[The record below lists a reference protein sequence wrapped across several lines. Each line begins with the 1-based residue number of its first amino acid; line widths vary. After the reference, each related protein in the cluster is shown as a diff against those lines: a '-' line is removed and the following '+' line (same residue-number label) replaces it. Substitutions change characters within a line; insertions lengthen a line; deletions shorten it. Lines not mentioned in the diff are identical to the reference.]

1 MRDTSAEFRNFDDV
15 LAEIAEKWVALSD
28 VERNAISTAF
38 AGTRQREVFN
48 VLMENYDQVG
58 KFEDIAENSEG
69 STKEKMDIYG
79 DSLEAAQNRKMVA
92 IEEFSQNFNIL
103 GMDGVDILK
112 KWNDTLTYIIKNASK
127 LLQIFAVILTYTK
140 GIKGGGL
147 VRLGQSLGA
156 SLNSWG
162 TQYSAIGSNNKGWF
176 GKVANWGN
184 GVGAGSE
191 SLKASQAHQGSMIY
205 NTAMKQGMKMKLGDD
220 IKLDRGANFLSGM
233 NAKQLKAWNMLDAK
247 EQQALIKQYGQE
259 DPLLQ
264 AANALKEAA
273 AALKESASQSE
284 GVDKNPDSDN
294 GTSSNNG
301 TATVTKNGKST
312 GITAHPK
319 DSGNNQPNAPSEN
332 DPEKIKENLVKGS
345 EDAAKIQTNAAGAE
359 ANTEINAATEE
370 ANIELSAAKQKALEE
385 AGLIGDKGYIANSGV
400 YQTDSGMVASMSG
413 SKPVQKQ
420 MQKGSRLSS
429 YKGAITAAGGMAGT
443 MIASTASSH
452 VTDSNDT
459 TESTVGTIASMAPMI
474 GSMFGI
480 WGLLAGVGVSIAG
493 TLFNMSKTDGELLKE
508 AQEQSKLIENVKQDI
523 EKDEKELDT
532 LESSEARFN
541 ELIKGVN
548 QTTGENV
555 SLNDSEWSEYQEI
568 LSNIIDSRSDL
579 YASYDAE
586 GNIVAKNTNEIIAL
600 NDAMAES
607 IKLQEQKIRQE
618 HRQAANTKDDDGN
631 YAMAGQIYSDV
642 SGVSLG
648 TTSYHDNGVLKSRYT
663 KENQYGAA
671 EDLDSDGGNGTI
683 AWNSDSSSQESRQ
696 EAIDILNKYGL
707 DWEQYYDS
715 RGYNVDNLHERL
727 SELFGTKITDEEA
740 ETVLKTYMWRTMT
753 SDSVGGYA
761 TYDYNV
767 GTAKTDLKRYKTI
780 VQWEKDADN
789 KYRQALTSSLKTAMS
804 TVLQGDENFANLS
817 ADAQSFLQNT
827 VFGNIQA
834 NPYKEGKQDK
844 GLKDDYN
851 DMYEAYKGIAER
863 AAEWGKN
870 NIAGMQFLS
879 TYDTSKA
886 TTKDDEQYQ
895 EYMLDMLKTSGA
907 DANKTRAI
915 LKGMGYTGFE
925 DLIDKDGEWT
935 EAVLDKDDNLD
946 LEKLQDKLKSKRE
959 RNVDSINESK
969 IFKGDTELE
978 DGTELLDNLTGEEI
992 SALFKNLDNDKI
1004 KEIAKSSKDAEIKLA
1019 ELRFELKKITMGD
1032 FASATEYLS
1041 VFAQQVNISTKNLE
1055 ELGKALKD
1063 ESNAGIFGFKQLNQI
1078 AENFGAT
1085 IEEFID
1091 NIDILG
1097 SLDIF
1102 GRTDKS
1108 LPEIFSQFELID
1120 NVISD
1125 IKENGKVS
1133 IENLDS
1139 LLQIRPEFARYVG
1152 EDTANEELLKA
1163 LEDSSKFKIN
1173 MYQAAL
1179 SKILATSEVK
1189 FEEYVKKIGTYV
1201 PKKIQKDIL
1210 NFGNLETLQKTI
1222 HNLYETNEDGTI
1234 KVSESGNAILKN
1246 EYKNMALRAEETGV
1260 DGYNDKSWARFIA
1273 ENIFNID
1280 ISQDRSKV
1288 SDELYK
1294 ALKSRA
1300 LSVDPNLEIKEY
1312 GSGGLTQLLE
1322 NFKTTLIS
1330 NSPMVMAM
1338 NNVMGIQN
1346 QIAAT
1351 KQAIAL
1357 EEEKRIQEISKYMAN
1372 LDDAWGRG
1380 TISLE
1385 SYEQSLMSVNA
1396 AMGATP
1402 EQIKEVQE
1410 KLEDLNFDK
1419 YSKQFEKGAI
1429 SVQKYRNE
1437 LQSLISAN
1445 TMGSEDWN
1453 QFVNAYIESYSQV
1466 IEGLDKKIDF
1476 LDDDDYLGRKE
1487 LIQQKIDE
1495 QGQKLAAIESAGY
1508 AQYGSQYNFEEDPA
1522 YLAAKSELM
1531 GFFKE
1536 LSELLNEEYQ
1546 DISSSYDK
1554 GQIGIEEYIDSLKNL
1569 MTRTD
1574 ATSEQIEEWGE
1585 TLEDTIIKLKETYF
1599 NEGRISGDEYRKSLS
1614 EQMKKNDMD
1623 SDDYWA
1629 FRDKYISSYDIE
1641 ISQIE
1646 AAMSLLDEHDY
1657 SSRINFLMKQRLV
1670 LEQQHAAYEAAG
1682 MANSKEATENIQKQV
1697 DLKKQEL
1704 DLEKQLY
1711 EYRKT
1716 SSEEV
1721 LDAYTNILQYG
1732 IDQIKNRQQEINDMY
1747 DDEISKLQSINDQK
1761 KRSIELTKLQQE
1773 LENARKDKVKTYVAG
1788 IGWTY
1793 QENKAKV
1800 KEAKQN
1806 LDNYLDQRKIEDL
1819 KVAQQSSNDYFKE
1832 QIEQLENIVK
1842 YISDTKSLSST
1853 MASLMDL
1860 KKNGIVPQNMTI
1872 SDAINKI
1879 TKEAVNGEN
1888 SQVTSLGKQ
1897 FEDYKESY
1905 LFYSDKLSEFTDNYD
1920 DRIKD
1925 LAGWAQSYKSDE
1937 EFIAKI
1943 KEDFETV
1950 VDPVS
1955 SEVATIEDKLE
1966 NFLGNQSYENWV
1978 RDLSASFAQTLV
1990 AEENI
1995 KGPAN
2000 VTLSDLYEQLKKL
2013 ESELHNAVAALQK
2026 TPSFQLPGRYLT
2038 TGIKYDKNKFVD
2050 KMGYLKIDYL
2060 THDKRYFVIQGK
2072 YFKTSDVV
2080 QGNGYL
2086 QSGTQYYTAED
2097 LRSLGHETGWL
2108 GGDPEL
2114 DKQNA
2119 PEESKIN
2126 YAAIGTKY
2134 DPNYKV
2140 GDVYRS
2146 YSDGIENGPVNYTGL
2161 AMLHGSPSSP
2171 EYVLNSDQAGTLLK
2185 NLATMTMS
2193 PYQAP
2198 KVDSYNRGEG
2208 STVYQFTGDLNL
2220 PNVQRPDQ
2228 FFNELL
2234 KQANVQFPTIKRNY
2248 L

>member
-1 MRDTSAEFRNFDDV
+1 
-15 LAEIAEKWVALSD
+15 
-28 VERNAISTAF
+28 
-38 AGTRQREVFN
+38 
-48 VLMENYDQVG
+48 MENYDQVG

-205 NTAMKQGMKMKLGDD
+205 NTAMKQGMKMKLGDG
-220 IKLDRGANFLSGM
+220 IELDRGANFLSGM

-273 AALKESASQSE
+273 AALKESAGKSE

-312 GITAHPK
+312 GITVHPK
-319 DSGNNQPNAPSEN
+319 DSGNNQSNAPSEN

-385 AGLIGDKGYIANSGV
+385 TGLIGDKGYIANSGV
-400 YQTDSGMVASMSG
+400 RKTDSGMVTSMSG

-429 YKGAITAAGGMAGT
+429 YKGAITAAGGMGGT
-443 MIASTASSH
+443 MIASAVSSH
-452 VTDSNDT
+452 VTDSSDT

-474 GSMFGI
+474 GSMFGP
-480 WGLLAGVGVSIAG
+480 WGLVIGGALSAIGLG
-493 TLFNMSKTDGELLKE
+493 FNAINKTEGELLEE
-508 AQEQSKLIENVKQDI
+508 AKKATEQLSEIRTDLETDQKTYNELSSDEFIFKQ
-523 EKDEKELDT
+523 
-532 LESSEARFN
+532 
-541 ELIKGVN
+541 LIKGVD
-548 QTTGENV
+548 QFTGENI
-555 SLNDSEWSEYQEI
+555 SLSDTEWEQYQSI
-568 LSNIIDSRSDL
+568 LKKIIDSHDDLYESYNAEGDIIAENIDGIADLGSIMNETIDQMKEKIRSDN
-579 YASYDAE
+579 Y
-586 GNIVAKNTNEIIAL
+586 NIANKWEDGKYLSATE
-600 NDAMAES
+600 M
-607 IKLQEQKIRQE
+607 
-618 HRQAANTKDDDGN
+618 RQAVADAYKTSGTGIERLEKAVEESTVSAYINANSEKNSLTKGYGMNLQDWYRILSIEDEKHKDDKDWVDLTDLYDQIAEDHGASDG
-631 YAMAGQIYSDV
+631 I
-642 SGVSLG
+642 
-648 TTSYHDNGVLKSRYT
+648 GVLNAATPEERRLLSKYITVTKTGDPYAIIPEEVTRAFQQYVVKSADDLE
-663 KENQYGAA
+663 EN
-671 EDLDSDGGNGTI
+671 EKKL
-683 AWNSDSSSQESRQ
+683 
-696 EAIDILNKYGL
+696 
-707 DWEQYYDS
+707 
-715 RGYNVDNLHERL
+715 
-727 SELFGTKITDEEA
+727 EA
-740 ETVLKTYMWRTMT
+740 EKAKQDKATRLELRKQLAQSMKHVLLG
-753 SDSVGGYA
+753 SG
-761 TYDYNV
+761 
-767 GTAKTDLKRYKTI
+767 
-780 VQWEKDADN
+780 E
-789 KYRQALTSSLKTAMS
+789 
-804 TVLQGDENFANLS
+804 FANFS
-817 ADAQSFLQNT
+817 ENTQSFLINN

-834 NPYKEGKQDK
+834 NPYTGKDGLDQDGGVK
-844 GLKDDYN
+844 KDFNPLYT
-851 DMYEAYKGIAER
+851 AYKSIAEKVV
-863 AAEWGKN
+863 EWASDEN
-870 NIAGMQFLS
+870 NASKVQFLS
-879 TYDTSKA
+879 NYDETNSTSYQDQMRK
-886 TTKDDEQYQ
+886 QYLMQ
-895 EYMLDMLKTSGA
+895 MITDSGA

-915 LKGMGYTGFE
+915 LKGMGYTGF
-925 DLIDKDGEWT
+925 DKYIITEDGEWT
-935 EAVLDKDDNLD
+935 DEVKTDGKLD
-946 LEKLQDKLKSKRE
+946 LTKLEGVIQSKRE
-959 RNVDSINESK
+959 RNIEQVEKHLGIKGQRQMLDGTDILDNFTNSEIAELYRYSDQEEIKK
-969 IFKGDTELE
+969 IFQGAGKYQNMSAE
-978 DGTELLDNLTGEEI
+978 DKM
-992 SALFKNLDNDKI
+992 A
-1004 KEIAKSSKDAEIKLA
+1004 AA
-1019 ELRFELKKITMGD
+1019 RYELKKIKMGD
-1032 FASATEYLS
+1032 FATASEYLS

-1063 ESNAGIFGFKQLNQI
+1063 KSNAGIFGFKQLNQI
-1078 AENFGAT
+1078 AKNFGAT
-1085 IEEFID
+1085 IEELVD

-1108 LPEIFSQFELID
+1108 LPEIFSQYELIN

-1201 PKKIQKDIL
+1201 PKEIQKDIL

-1246 EYKNMALRAEETGV
+1246 KYKNMALRAEETGV
-1260 DGYNDKSWARFIA
+1260 DGYNDESWARFIA

-1280 ISQDRSKV
+1280 INQDRSKV

-1312 GSGGLTQLLE
+1312 RSGGLTQLLE
-1322 NFKTTLIS
+1322 NFKTSLIS

-1338 NNVMGIQN
+1338 NNVMDIQN

-1445 TMGSEDWN
+1445 TMGSEDWK

-1508 AQYGSQYNFEEDPA
+1508 AQYGSQYNFDEDPA

-1682 MANSKEATENIQKQV
+1682 MENSKEATENIQKQV

-1732 IDQIKNRQQEINDMY
+1732 IDQIKNRQQEMNDMY

-1819 KVAQQSSNDYFKE
+1819 KVAQQSSNDYFKK

-2000 VTLSDLYEQLKKL
+2000 VTLSDLYDQLKIL
-2013 ESELHNAVAALQK
+2013 ENELRKAFEALQQ
-2026 TPSFQLPGRYLT
+2026 TPSYQTTPPQTTPSARYLT
-2038 TGIKYDKNKFVD
+2038 TGIEYDEDKF
-2050 KMGYLKIDYL
+2050 KGFQYL
-2060 THDKRYFVIQGK
+2060 THDGRYYVIQGK
-2072 YFKTSDVV
+2072 YFKPSDVE

-2086 QSGTQYYTAED
+2086 QSGTQYYTADD
-2097 LRSLGHETGWL
+2097 LRSLGHEAGWF

-2114 DKQNA
+2114 DRQNA
-2119 PEESKIN
+2119 PEESKD
-2126 YAAIGTKY
+2126 YSLYVGDRKY

-2140 GDVYRS
+2140 GDTYGVTKNS
-2146 YSDGIENGPVNYTGL
+2146 FSDGIENGPVTYTGL

-2198 KVDSYNRGEG
+2198 KVDSYNRREG

-2234 KQANVQFPTIKRNY
+2234 KEANVQFPTIKRNY

>member
-1 MRDTSAEFRNFDDV
+1 
-15 LAEIAEKWVALSD
+15 
-28 VERNAISTAF
+28 
-38 AGTRQREVFN
+38 
-48 VLMENYDQVG
+48 MENYDQVG

-140 GIKGGGL
+140 GIKGEGL
-147 VRLGQSLGA
+147 ARLVQSLGT

-176 GKVANWGN
+176 GKFANWGN

-191 SLKASQAHQGSMIY
+191 SLKASQAHQSSMIY
-205 NTAMKQGMKMKLGDD
+205 NAAKKQGMKMKLGDG
-220 IKLDRGANFLSGM
+220 IELDRGANFLSGM

-273 AALKESASQSE
+273 AALKESASKSE

-319 DSGNNQPNAPSEN
+319 DSGNNQSNASSEN

-400 YQTDSGMVASMSG
+400 YQTDSGMVTSMSG

-443 MIASTASSH
+443 MIASTVSSH

-474 GSMFGI
+474 GSMFGP
-480 WGLLAGVGVSIAG
+480 WGLVIGGALSAIGLG
-493 TLFNMSKTDGELLKE
+493 FNALNKTEGELLEE
-508 AQEQSKLIENVKQDI
+508 AKKATEQLSEIRTDLETDQKTYNELSSDEFIFKQ
-523 EKDEKELDT
+523 
-532 LESSEARFN
+532 
-541 ELIKGVN
+541 LIKGVD
-548 QTTGENV
+548 QFTGENI
-555 SLNDSEWSEYQEI
+555 SLSDTEWEQYQSI
-568 LSNIIDSRSDL
+568 LKKIIDSHDDLYESYNAEGDIIAKNIGGIADLGSIMNETIDQIKEKIRSDNYNIANKWEKGKYPWEKGKYLSATEMRQAIADAYETSGTGIKRLEKEVEESTVSAYINANSEKNSLTKGYGIDLVYGTLSREDEKHKDDKDWVDLTDL
-579 YASYDAE
+579 YDQ
-586 GNIVAKNTNEIIAL
+586 IAKDHNAGKDHEAGDGIEVLNAATPEERRLLSKYITVTNTTNPYKIEIIPEEVTQAFQQYVV
-600 NDAMAES
+600 ES
-607 IKLQEQKIRQE
+607 
-618 HRQAANTKDDDGN
+618 A
-631 YAMAGQIYSDV
+631 
-642 SGVSLG
+642 
-648 TTSYHDNGVLKSRYT
+648 
-663 KENQYGAA
+663 
-671 EDLDSDGGNGTI
+671 
-683 AWNSDSSSQESRQ
+683 
-696 EAIDILNKYGL
+696 DILEENEKKL
-707 DWEQYYDS
+707 
-715 RGYNVDNLHERL
+715 
-727 SELFGTKITDEEA
+727 EA
-740 ETVLKTYMWRTMT
+740 EKAKQDKATRLELQKQLAQGMKHVLLG
-753 SDSVGGYA
+753 S
-761 TYDYNV
+761 
-767 GTAKTDLKRYKTI
+767 
-780 VQWEKDADN
+780 E
-789 KYRQALTSSLKTAMS
+789 
-804 TVLQGDENFANLS
+804 EFANFS
-817 ADAQSFLQNT
+817 ENTQSFLIDK

-834 NPYKEGKQDK
+834 NPYTGKDGLDQDGGVK
-844 GLKDDYN
+844 KDFN
-851 DMYEAYKGIAER
+851 PMYTAYKSIAEKVV
-863 AAEWGKN
+863 EWASDEN
-870 NIAGMQFLS
+870 NAGEVQFLS
-879 TYDTSKA
+879 NYDETNSTSHEDQLRK
-886 TTKDDEQYQ
+886 QYLMQ
-895 EYMLDMLKTSGA
+895 MITDSGA

-915 LKGMGYTGFE
+915 LKGMGYTGF
-925 DLIDKDGEWT
+925 DKYIITEDGEWT
-935 EAVLDKDDNLD
+935 DEVKTDGKLD
-946 LEKLQDKLKSKRE
+946 LTKLEGVIQSKRE
-959 RNVDSINESK
+959 RNIEQVEKRLGIKGQREMSDGTDILDNFTNSEIAELYKYSDQEEIKK
-969 IFKGDTELE
+969 IFQGKGKYQ
-978 DGTELLDNLTGEEI
+978 NK
-992 SALFKNLDNDKI
+992 SAEYKM
-1004 KEIAKSSKDAEIKLA
+1004 AAA
-1019 ELRFELKKITMGD
+1019 RYELKKIKMGD
-1032 FASATEYLS
+1032 FATASEYLS
-1041 VFAQQVNISTKNLE
+1041 VFAQKVNISTKNLK
-1055 ELGKALKD
+1055 ELGKALND

-1078 AENFGAT
+1078 AKNFGAT
-1085 IEEFID
+1085 IEELID

-1139 LLQIRPEFARYVG
+1139 LLQIMPELARYVG
-1152 EDTANEELLKA
+1152 EDTSNEELLKA
-1163 LEDSSKFKIN
+1163 LENSAKFKIN
-1173 MYQAAL
+1173 MYQASL

-1201 PKKIQKDIL
+1201 PKEIQKDIL

-1222 HNLYETNEDGTI
+1222 HTLYETNEDGTI
-1234 KVSESGNAILKN
+1234 KVSKSGNAILKN
-1246 EYKNMALRAEETGV
+1246 KYKDMPLLAE
-1260 DGYNDKSWARFIA
+1260 GYNDESWARFIA

-1280 ISQDRSKV
+1280 ISQDKSQV
-1288 SDELYK
+1288 SEELYD

-1312 GSGGLTQLLE
+1312 EDNGLMQLLD
-1322 NFKTTLIS
+1322 NFRVNLIN

-1357 EEEKRIQEISKYMAN
+1357 EEENRIQEISKYMAN
-1372 LDDAWGRG
+1372 LDNAWGRG

-1429 SVQKYRNE
+1429 SVQKYRDE

-1445 TMGSEDWN
+1445 TMGSEDWK

-1508 AQYGSQYNFEEDPA
+1508 AQYGSQYNFDEDPA

-1682 MANSKEATENIQKQV
+1682 MENSKEATENIQKQV

-1995 KGPAN
+1995 KGPEN
-2000 VTLSDLYEQLKKL
+2000 VTLSDLYDQLKIL
-2013 ESELHNAVAALQK
+2013 ERELQNAVAALQQ
-2026 TPSFQLPGRYLT
+2026 TPSYQTTPPQTIPSERYLT
-2038 TGIKYDKNKFVD
+2038 TDIEYDKDIFVNK
-2050 KMGYLKIDYL
+2050 KKYL
-2060 THDKRYFVIQGK
+2060 TTDGRFFFIQGK
-2072 YFKTSDVV
+2072 YFKYNDVV
-2080 QGNGYL
+2080 FGNGRL
-2086 QSGTQYYTAED
+2086 ESGTQYYTTDD
-2097 LRSLGHETGWL
+2097 LISSGYDAGWRE
-2108 GGDPEL
+2108 GDPEI
-2114 DKQNA
+2114 DKQYA
-2119 PEESKIN
+2119 PEESKDISLMYTGN
-2126 YAAIGTKY
+2126 RGYN
-2134 DPNYKV
+2134 PNFKISGPY
-2140 GDVYRS
+2140 S
-2146 YSDGIENGPVNYTGL
+2146 FSDGIENGPVTYTGL